1 MRILIADDSQVSR
14 RLLEAH
20 LQRWGHEVQV
30 AADGNAAWKAMQQE
44 DAPALA
50 ILDWMMPGLDGVEI
64 CRRARA
70 RAPAHPL
77 YIIVLTA
84 RTAPEDV
91 VQALDAGA
99 NDYVTKPFRAAELQ
113 ARLGVGIRVV
123 LLQREVAGR
132 VAELEEALAHVEEL
146 HGILPIC
153 SYCKRVRSDADSWHG
168 IEEYVSAH
176 SAARFSHGVCPQC
189 VEKVLKPQIEELRR
203 NRAEAALPE
212 AQGMKVLLADDDR
225 VLVHLFTAR
234 LRALG
239 WQVEA
244 AHDAMQTL
252 MYAINSQPDV
262 IALDIG
268 MPGGNGFGVLT
279 KLKQSVRT
287 EAIPV
292 VVMSNSVVPEDE
304 AKVLALGAMAFF
316 RKPVDPETLHFAL
329 LRLVATKAVAEPL
342 SQT

>member
-20 LQRWGHEVQV
+20 LQKWGHEVLA
-30 AADGNAAWKAMQQE
+30 AADGPAAWAALQQK

-70 RAPAHPL
+70 RAPSQPL
-77 YIIVLTA
+77 HIIVLTA
-84 RTAPEDV
+84 RAAPEDV

-99 NDYVTKPFRAAELQ
+99 DDYVTKPFHAAELQ
-113 ARLGVGIRVV
+113 ARLGVGIRMV

-132 VAELEEALAHVEEL
+132 VAELEEALAQVEEL
-146 HGILPIC
+146 RGILPIC
-153 SYCKRVRSDADSWHG
+153 SYCKRVRSDADCWHG

-189 VEKVLKPQIEELRR
+189 VEKVVQPEMEELRR
-203 NRAEAALPE
+203 NRAAAAVPKVE
-212 AQGMKVLLADDDR
+212 GVKVLLADDDR
-225 VLVHLFTAR
+225 VLIHLFTAR

-239 WQVEA
+239 WRVEA

-262 IALDIG
+262 IVLDIG
-268 MPGGNGFGVLT
+268 MPGGDGFGVLT
-279 KLKQSVRT
+279 KLKRSVRT

-304 AKVLALGAMAFF
+304 AKVLALGAVAFF
-316 RKPVDPETLHFAL
+316 RKPVDPETLHLAL
-329 LRLVATKAVAEPL
+329 SRLVTTRSVAVP
-342 SQT
+342 T